1 MAEHDDRAERLAA
14 WLGDLGL
21 TDHLAEAGLPTFTR
35 GPAGEVHWTDPRTGG
50 ALSEAQLADLD
61 ALLHQDGEEP
71 GHAVPVTLVQL
82 RRRAQ
87 VRARLLASGWHDY
100 AALADLRGA
109 SLESTRFA
117 VHQAQNRHQLLVVP
131 LDERS
136 VVPAFQLTTAGE
148 VRAELGPVLEPLLRS
163 GTDPW
168 SVWAWLTQPAALL
181 GGAVPEAAL
190 RDPDE
195 APLVRHAAVRL
206 AERAR

>member
-1 MAEHDDRAERLAA
+1 MGEQDDRAERLAG
-14 WLGDLGL
+14 WLDELGL

-35 GPAGEVHWTDPRTGG
+35 GPAGEVRWTDPRTGG
-50 ALSEAQLADLD
+50 ELSGAQLADLD
-61 ALLHQDGEEP
+61 TLLHQDGDEP

-87 VRARLLASGWHDY
+87 VRRRLLDSGWHDY
-100 AALADLRGA
+100 AALAALRGA

-131 LDERS
+131 LGERS
-136 VVPAFQLTTAGE
+136 VVPAFQLTGTGE
-148 VRAELGPVLEPLLRS
+148 LRVELGPVLEPLLRS

-168 SVWAWLTQPAALL
+168 SVWSWLTQPAALL
-181 GGAVPEAAL
+181 GGAVPEVAL

-195 APLVRHAAVRL
+195 APLVQHAAVRL